1 MSFKEKIAQYYTKSY
16 FKKYGDRL
24 TQVQG
29 TVVSVK
35 ISKKTILW
43 IFNKLTVTL
52 LVRPDR
58 SRTIVKCSYIK
69 KRWFKKPDFISIKQG
84 NLLLLQG
91 LKSKSIKK
99 NKEKKK
105 ETREFIQ
112 LLNVRNMS
120 TKKDLVPMEGK
131 MPKVQRRVQRFK

>member
-16 FKKYGDRL
+16 LKKYGDRL

-35 ISKKTILW
+35 VTEKTILW

-52 LVRPDR
+52 LVRPER
-58 SRTIVKCSYIK
+58 SKNVTKCTYIK
-69 KRWFKKPDFISIKQG
+69 NRWFKKPEFIQVNQG
-84 NLLLLQG
+84 NLVLVQG
-91 LKSKSIKK
+91 LKGKK
-99 NKEKKK
+99 GKGSGEQVEMMN
-105 ETREFIQ
+105 I
-112 LLNVRNMS
+112 RNMT

-131 MPKVQRRVQRFK
+131 MPKVQRIQRMK